1 MSRAFV
7 FPGQGSQEVGMGREL
22 SEAFTSA
29 RLVFEEIDDALGQKL
44 SSIIF
49 KGPAEE
55 LILTENAQP
64 ALMAVSTAVIR
75 VLEEQGNFRIAQ
87 KASYVAGHSL
97 GEYSALRSVKAL
109 ELADAARLLK
119 IRGKAMQAAVPLG
132 KGAMAAILGLG
143 LEEVEEVVLEASQS
157 EICEVAND
165 NSDGQVVVSGN
176 VSAVERSVEIAK
188 KKGAKR
194 GILLPVSAPFHCQLM
209 QPAADVMR
217 DALMSSR
224 LITPELPVITNV
236 NAQPVRD
243 PEELRNLLIEQ
254 ITKKVRWRESIL
266 SLSNLGVEHIFEVG
280 SGKVLSGLTRRINSD
295 LKAQSIATPAEVET
309 FLQSL

>member
-22 SEAFTSA
+22 LEAFTSA

-97 GEYSALRSVKAL
+97 GEYSALTSVKAL

-194 GILLPVSAPFHCQLM
+194 RILLPVSAPFHCQLM

>member
-1 MSRAFV
+1 MSSEFV
-7 FPGQGSQEVGMGREL
+7 FPGQGSQEVGMGRGL

-97 GEYSALRSVKAL
+97 GEYSALTSVKAL
-109 ELADAARLLK
+109 ELAAAARLLM

>member
-22 SEAFTSA
+22 SEAFTVA
-29 RLVFEEIDDALGQKL
+29 RLVFEEIDDALEQKL
-44 SSIIF
+44 SSMIF
-49 KGPAEE
+49 NGPGEE

-64 ALMAVSTAVIR
+64 ALMAVSIAVIR
-75 VLEEQGNFRIAQ
+75 VLEEQGNIRIAQ
-87 KASYVAGHSL
+87 KATYVAGHSM
-97 GEYSALRSVKAL
+97 GEYSALTSVKAL

-119 IRGKAMQAAVPLG
+119 IRGKAMQAAVPVG
-132 KGAMAAILGLG
+132 QGAMAAILGLDLKG
-143 LEEVEEVVLEASQS
+143 VEEAVLEASQN

-176 VSAVERSVEIAK
+176 ILAVERSIEIAK

-209 QPAADVMR
+209 QPAAHIMK
-217 DALMSSR
+217 DALDSSS
-224 LITPELPVITNV
+224 LTTPELPVIANV

-243 PEELRNLLIEQ
+243 PEEICDLLIEQ
-254 ITKKVRWRESIL
+254 ITKKVRWRESIITL
-266 SLSNLGVEHIFEVG
+266 VDLGVDDIFEIG
-280 SGKVLSGLTRRINSD
+280 SGRVLSGLTRRINSD
-295 LKAQSIATPAEVET
+295 LKAHTIATPAEVES
-309 FLQSL
+309 FLQLI

>member
-22 SEAFTSA
+22 SEAFTAA
-29 RLVFEEIDDALGQKL
+29 RLVFEEIDDALQQKL

-49 KGPAEE
+49 NGPGEK

-64 ALMAVSTAVIR
+64 ALMAVSIAVIK

-87 KASYVAGHSL
+87 KANYVAGHSL
-97 GEYSALRSVKAL
+97 GEYSALTSVKSL
-109 ELADAARLLK
+109 ELADCARLLK
-119 IRGKAMQAAVPLG
+119 TRGKAMQAAVPLG
-132 KGAMAAILGLG
+132 KGAMAAILGLP
-143 LEEVEEVVLEASQS
+143 LKDVEEVVLEASQN

-176 VSAVERSVEIAK
+176 VSAVERSIEIAK

-209 QPAADVMR
+209 QSAADVMK
-217 DALMSSR
+217 DALESSS
-224 LITPELPVITNV
+224 LSIPELPVITNV

-243 PEELRNLLIEQ
+243 PDEIRDLLIEQ
-254 ITKKVRWRESIL
+254 ITKKVRWRESIIAL
-266 SLSNLGVEHIFEVG
+266 SDLGVEHIFEIG
-280 SGKVLSGLTRRINSD
+280 SGKVLCGLTRRINSD
-295 LKAQSIATPAEVET
+295 LKAQTITTPAEVDS
-309 FLQSL
+309 FLLSL

>member
-22 SEAFTSA
+22 LEAFTSA

-97 GEYSALRSVKAL
+97 GEYSALTSVKAL

-194 GILLPVSAPFHCQLM
+194 GILLPVSAPFHCRLM

>member
-22 SEAFTSA
+22 LEAFTSA

-97 GEYSALRSVKAL
+97 GEYSALTSVKAL

-224 LITPELPVITNV
+224 IITPELPVITNV

>member
-22 SEAFTSA
+22 SEAFAAA
-29 RLVFEEIDDALGQKL
+29 RLVFEEIDDALQQKL

-49 KGPAEE
+49 NGPGEK

-64 ALMAVSTAVIR
+64 ALMAVSIAVIR

-87 KASYVAGHSL
+87 KANYVAGHSL
-97 GEYSALRSVKAL
+97 GEYSALTSVKSL
-109 ELADAARLLK
+109 ELADCARLLK
-119 IRGKAMQAAVPLG
+119 TRGKAMQAAVPLG
-132 KGAMAAILGLG
+132 KGAMAAILGLP
-143 LEEVEEVVLEASQS
+143 LKDVEEVVLEASQN

-176 VSAVERSVEIAK
+176 VSAVERSIEIAK

-209 QPAADVMR
+209 QSAADVMK
-217 DALMSSR
+217 DALESSS
-224 LITPELPVITNV
+224 LSIPELPVITNV

-243 PEELRNLLIEQ
+243 PDEIRDLLIEQ
-254 ITKKVRWRESIL
+254 ITKKVRWRESIIAL
-266 SLSNLGVEHIFEVG
+266 SDLGVEHIFEIG
-280 SGKVLSGLTRRINSD
+280 SGKVLCGLTRRINSD
-295 LKAQSIATPAEVET
+295 LKAQTITTPAEVDS
-309 FLQSL
+309 FLLSL

>member
-22 SEAFTSA
+22 SEAFAAA
-29 RLVFEEIDDALGQKL
+29 RLVFEEIDDALQQKL

-49 KGPAEE
+49 NGPGEK

-64 ALMAVSTAVIR
+64 ALMAVSIAVIR

-87 KASYVAGHSL
+87 KANYVAGHSL
-97 GEYSALRSVKAL
+97 GEYSALTSVKSL
-109 ELADAARLLK
+109 ELADCARLLK
-119 IRGKAMQAAVPLG
+119 TRGKAMQAAVPLG
-132 KGAMAAILGLG
+132 KGAMAAILGLP
-143 LEEVEEVVLEASQS
+143 LKDVEEVVLEASQN

-176 VSAVERSVEIAK
+176 VSAVERSIEIAK
-188 KKGAKR
+188 NKGAKR

-209 QPAADVMR
+209 QSAADVMK
-217 DALMSSR
+217 DALESSS
-224 LITPELPVITNV
+224 LSIPELPVITNV

-243 PEELRNLLIEQ
+243 PDEIRDLLIEQ
-254 ITKKVRWRESIL
+254 ITKKVRWRESIIAL
-266 SLSNLGVEHIFEVG
+266 SDLGVEHIFEIG
-280 SGKVLSGLTRRINSD
+280 SGKVLCGLTRRINSD
-295 LKAQSIATPAEVET
+295 LKAQTITTPAEVDS
-309 FLQSL
+309 FLLSL

>member
-22 SEAFTSA
+22 SEAFTAA
-29 RLVFEEIDDALGQKL
+29 RLVFEEIDDALQQKL

-49 KGPAEE
+49 NGPGEK

-64 ALMAVSTAVIR
+64 ALMAVSIAVIR

-87 KASYVAGHSL
+87 KANYVAGHSL
-97 GEYSALRSVKAL
+97 GEYSALTSVKSL
-109 ELADAARLLK
+109 ELADCARLLK
-119 IRGKAMQAAVPLG
+119 TRGKAMQAAVPLG
-132 KGAMAAILGLG
+132 KGAMAAILGLP
-143 LEEVEEVVLEASQS
+143 LKDVEEVVLEASQN

-176 VSAVERSVEIAK
+176 VSAVERSIEIAK

-209 QPAADVMR
+209 QSAADVMK
-217 DALMSSR
+217 DALESSS
-224 LITPELPVITNV
+224 LSIPELPVITNV

-243 PEELRNLLIEQ
+243 PDEIRDLLIEQ
-254 ITKKVRWRESIL
+254 VTKKVRWRESIIAL
-266 SLSNLGVEHIFEVG
+266 SDLGVEHIFEIG
-280 SGKVLSGLTRRINSD
+280 SGKVLCGLTRRINSD
-295 LKAQSIATPAEVET
+295 LKAQTITTPAEVDS
-309 FLQSL
+309 FLLSL

>member
-1 MSRAFV
+1 MYKR
-7 FPGQGSQEVGMGREL
+7 Q
-22 SEAFTSA
+22 
-29 RLVFEEIDDALGQKL
+29 
-44 SSIIF
+44 IF

-87 KASYVAGHSL
+87 KASYLAGHSL
-97 GEYSALRSVKAL
+97 GEYSALTSVKAL

>member
-97 GEYSALRSVKAL
+97 GEYSALTSVKAL

-194 GILLPVSAPFHCQLM
+194 GILLPVSAPFHCKLM
-209 QPAADVMR
+209 NKATQVMTEEIAKL
-217 DALMSSR
+217 DFKNFENGFISNVTAKEISDSS
-224 LITPELPVITNV
+224 ELK
-236 NAQPVRD
+236 
-243 PEELRNLLIEQ
+243 NLLVKNLESR
-254 ITKKVRWRESIL
+254 VRWRESVLLMAYKGI
-266 SLSNLGVEHIFEVG
+266 NQFIEIGP
-280 SGKVLSGLTRRINSD
+280 GKVLSGLVKRINKEVKID
-295 LKAQSIATPAEVET
+295 TINNQDDIEGLKI
-309 FLQSL
+309 

>member
-7 FPGQGSQEVGMGREL
+7 FPGQGSQEVGMGRGL

-97 GEYSALRSVKAL
+97 GEYSALTSVKAL

-243 PEELRNLLIEQ
+243 
-254 ITKKVRWRESIL
+254 L
-266 SLSNLGVEHIFEVG
+266 SLIHI
-280 SGKVLSGLTRRINSD
+280 
-295 LKAQSIATPAEVET
+295 
-309 FLQSL
+309 

>member
-97 GEYSALRSVKAL
+97 GEYSALTSVKAL

-209 QPAADVMR
+209 QPAANVMR

-266 SLSNLGVEHIFEVG
+266 QMKKEGVDRLVEIGE
-280 SGKVLSGLTRRINSD
+280 GKVLGGLVRRIDREMSGVSISD
-295 LKAQSIATPAEVET
+295 PEGIEK
-309 FLQSL
+309 FLLSL